1 MRSVLITHKSKSD
14 SLTAPVSHIH
24 IYQETNSHGV
34 DFEFGSRGSTD
45 NELIEKVQSIDQA
58 KPMRQYADCTTQ
70 GSRF

>member
-45 NELIEKVQSIDQA
+45 NELIEKV
-58 KPMRQYADCTTQ
+58 
-70 GSRF
+70 